1 MTHISTNT
9 LLNKENEL
17 KKIKIRKGFFSS
29 ANMLVYGRY
38 ISCCDL
44 A

>member
-17 KKIKIRKGFFSS
+17 KKNKKYERDFSHQQTCWY
-29 ANMLVYGRY
+29 MEDIFLVVT
-38 ISCCDL
+38 
-44 A
+44 